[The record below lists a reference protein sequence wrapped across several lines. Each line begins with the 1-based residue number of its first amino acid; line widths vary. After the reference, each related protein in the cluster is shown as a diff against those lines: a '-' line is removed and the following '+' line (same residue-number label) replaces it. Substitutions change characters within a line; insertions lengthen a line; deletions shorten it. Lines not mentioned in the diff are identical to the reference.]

1 LTRRHDHLDVLVF
14 HVPISSRRNS
24 WVLLNHPLDLSELS
38 GGVPNHSRMRA
49 RLFVVRRIG
58 RYSWLPASVGGCD
71 GDFQCIPLSGVFSA
85 TTILQEILVISS
97 ASQGSLMMISLSLP
111 LSTTL
116 GQTRTFLLS
125 KLIKFI
131 RKGYVSTCIS

>member
-1 LTRRHDHLDVLVF
+1 MTRRHDHLDVLVF

-71 GDFQCIPLSGVFSA
+71 GDFQCLSLPGVFSA
-85 TTILQEILVISS
+85 TIVLQEILVISS
-97 ASQGSLMMISLSLP
+97 ASQGSLMMISLSFP
-111 LSTTL
+111 LSATL
-116 GQTRTFLLS
+116 SRTRTFLLS
-125 KLIKFI
+125 KLINFI
-131 RKGYVSTCIS
+131 RKGYVSTYIS